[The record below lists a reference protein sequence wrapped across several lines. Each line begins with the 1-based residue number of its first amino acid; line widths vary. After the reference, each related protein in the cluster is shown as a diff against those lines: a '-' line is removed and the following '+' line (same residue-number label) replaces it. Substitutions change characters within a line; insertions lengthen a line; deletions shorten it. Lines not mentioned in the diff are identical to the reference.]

1 MYYYIY
7 YIVYIIIIIIIIIQY
22 NIILLHVQLAL
33 MSLSLCSLYCM
44 KHFQLSI
51 MDLLAADLD
60 PLY

>member
-7 YIVYIIIIIIIIIQY
+7 YIVYIIIIIQY